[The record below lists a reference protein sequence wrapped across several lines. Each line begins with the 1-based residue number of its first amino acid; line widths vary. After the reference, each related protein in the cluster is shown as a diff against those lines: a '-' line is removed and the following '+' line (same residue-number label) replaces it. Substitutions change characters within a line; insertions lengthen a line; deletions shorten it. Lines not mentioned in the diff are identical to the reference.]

1 MGKIINFEDASIDA
15 QIGNLLEELDKY
27 QKEIEE
33 IRTLLEIAEEE
44 LETELARRSVPLRLV
59 Q

>member
-33 IRTLLEIAEEE
+33 IRALLETAEEE